1 MSAPAA
7 SAPPPSALGD
17 NASKFGGANIP
28 EAVEC
33 DDGWT
38 NMIGSDALRKVSTVQ
53 NSIYAHTHGRFNVGC
68 ICIPLQRVIREPEDP
83 DARQADEGETV
94 TIRYEG
100 RVKGSDVVF
109 DSSDR

>member
-1 MSAPAA
+1 
-7 SAPPPSALGD
+7 
-17 NASKFGGANIP
+17 
-28 EAVEC
+28 
-33 DDGWT
+33 
-38 NMIGSDALRKVSTVQ
+38 
-53 NSIYAHTHGRFNVGC
+53 
-68 ICIPLQRVIREPEDP
+68 LQRVIREPEDP